1 MIMEYVNVLKELYQ
15 LQHQLIDKPNPF
27 AIVLDEDDI
36 LLIDVAL

>member
-15 LQHQLIDKPNPF
+15 LQHQLIDMLNLF

-36 LLIDVAL
+36 LLIDVA